1 MRCVWSLRW
10 YAGASVLRC
19 SPLNRALGVVQKV
32 WRDKINRTF
41 PDQLEKLH
49 SIDIDYAD
57 GEGIDFEP
65 YDDFYSHEETS
76 EWIKARTGNSS
87 LNGHEYLIF
96 GQDGSGGY
104 AAFWLVNNVEDLL
117 QQPIVFFGSE
127 GEVGVVAQNFGDYV
141 WLFAHGLGP
150 YEAVAYPDLK
160 RPLNSKFL
168 HFAQEVAPSNNLAS
182 KKSSHSLRRRKFPSK
197 SNRRFHDF
205 RA

>member
-1 MRCVWSLRW
+1 MLFRS
-10 YAGASVLRC
+10 
-19 SPLNRALGVVQKV
+19 
-32 WRDKINRTF
+32 
-41 PDQLEKLH
+41 
-49 SIDIDYAD
+49 
-57 GEGIDFEP
+57 
-65 YDDFYSHEETS
+65 
-76 EWIKARTGNSS
+76 
-87 LNGHEYLIF
+87 EYLIF

>member
-1 MRCVWSLRW
+1 
-10 YAGASVLRC
+10 
-19 SPLNRALGVVQKV
+19 V
-32 WRDKINRTF
+32 WRDKMDRTF
-41 PDQLEKLH
+41 PDQLKKLH
-49 SIDIDYAD
+49 SIEIDYAD

-65 YDDFYSHEETS
+65 YDDFCSQEETS
-76 EWIKARTGNSS
+76 EWIKAWTGNSS

-104 AAFWLVNNVEDLL
+104 AAFWLVANVEDLL

-150 YEAVAYPDLK
+150 YEAVASPDLK

-168 HFAQEVAPSNNLAS
+168 DFAQEVAPSNESSVS
-182 KKSSHSLRRRKFPSK
+182 KIISEAKSKYPNFEQMIDELCQ
-197 SNRRFHDF
+197 
-205 RA
+205 